1 MFESLYTIV
10 GYGLAHE
17 KGGKTR
23 VVDLNWFE
31 SFDIFAFVL
40 LEYFLRALSRHS
52 NDNKNGHN
60 NRIKNLILK
69 W

>member
-1 MFESLYTIV
+1 M
-10 GYGLAHE
+10 GYGLTHE
-17 KGGKTR
+17 KKGGETR

-31 SFDIFAFVL
+31 SLDIFAFVL
-40 LEYFLRALSRHS
+40 LEYFLRDLSRYS

-60 NRIKNLILK
+60 DGIKNLILK